1 MLTLAASRF
10 KNDFPPG
17 SSESN
22 MEGLQLLLHEVG
34 PFNTLLLELMS
45 GVVDTHDQIEI
56 EIYDALMEPY
66 MLSLSCCKNL
76 QEIYSDFKTI
86 DNKLNQFI
94 LRSDEKTRDEKELL
108 RTRSVEPKILTV
120 GNG

>member
-1 MLTLAASRF
+1 
-10 KNDFPPG
+10 
-17 SSESN
+17 

-108 RTRSVEPKILTV
+108 RTRSVEAKILTFE
-120 GNG
+120 NG